1 MRLTGIAGVTA
12 LVTGAAGAIGA
23 ATARQLAAEGAS
35 VAVADVDEDGAHTVA
50 RRLGATAHPVRLDV
64 TDSAEVERAVQE
76 VEDRLGPIGILVNA
90 AGVLGRTAPLTE
102 QEDAEWERVFGVNVR
117 GTFNCVRAVGRR
129 MARRG
134 RGCVITVAS
143 NSAGIVKHDQGLYG
157 ASKAAAQYL
166 TNCAGLELAGHGV
179 RSVVVA
185 PGTTE
190 SPMSRTNAHLPGRRQ
205 ALLRG
210 DPERHRVGIPRG
222 TLAEPEDIAS
232 VIGFLVSDQAAHI
245 TITTVTVDGGSTLRP

>member
-1 MRLTGIAGVTA
+1 MRLTGIAEVTA

-23 ATARQLAAEGAS
+23 ATAHQLAAEGAV
-35 VAVADVDEDGAHTVA
+35 VAVADIDEGGAHTVA
-50 RRLGATAHPVRLDV
+50 RRLGAMAHPVRLDV
-64 TDSAEVERAVQE
+64 TDSGEVERAVQD

-143 NSAGIVKHDQGLYG
+143 NSAGIVKYDQGLYG

-190 SPMSRTNAHLPGRRQ
+190 SPMSRANAHLPGRRQ
-205 ALLRG
+205 ALLHG

-222 TLAEPEDIAS
+222 ALAQPEDIAC
-232 VIGFLVSDQAAHI
+232 VIGFLVSDQAAHM